1 MIRSIRSACKSTRA
15 GTTITS
21 NAAIPRWHSAT
32 CQHRGD
38 QRNAS
43 SIHITRVQKRRRG
56 DATGAIAASTEPSQ
70 PSRISVIAPSWKSAS
85 YSRMGSC
92 AMSDERPPQRFRTL
106 FISDVH
112 LGARGSQ
119 AERLL
124 DFLRGHD
131 ADTIYLVGDIVD
143 GWALQSGW
151 YWPQSHN
158 DFVQKML
165 RKARKGAKIIYVPGN
180 HDEFLRNY
188 YGTHFGGIDVAENTV
203 HVGVDGR
210 RYLVIHGDIFDL
222 VVQNARWLA
231 HLGDKAYDFAIQM
244 NRLVNFFR
252 RMFGVPYWSLSQWA
266 KLKVKNAVNYI
277 GAFEKTLAA
286 EARRHG
292 ADGVICGHIHYATIR
307 DAHGIRYTNCG
318 DWVESCTALAEHED
332 GQFEIITWTDPLR
345 QASPVVSVA
354 ARAA

>member
-1 MIRSIRSACKSTRA
+1 
-15 GTTITS
+15 
-21 NAAIPRWHSAT
+21 
-32 CQHRGD
+32 
-38 QRNAS
+38 
-43 SIHITRVQKRRRG
+43 
-56 DATGAIAASTEPSQ
+56 
-70 PSRISVIAPSWKSAS
+70 
-85 YSRMGSC
+85 
-92 AMSDERPPQRFRTL
+92 MSEELPERRFRTL

-119 AERLL
+119 ADRLL
-124 DFLRGHD
+124 DFLRSHD

-143 GWALQSGW
+143 GWALQSNW

-165 RKARKGAKIIYVPGN
+165 RKARKGAKVVYVPGN

-188 YGTHFGGIDVAENTV
+188 YGTHFGGIDVVENTI

-252 RMFGVPYWSLSQWA
+252 RAVRRALLVAVAMGQAEGQERRELYRRLRDRRSPPRRGV
-266 KLKVKNAVNYI
+266 
-277 GAFEKTLAA
+277 
-286 EARRHG
+286 
-292 ADGVICGHIHYATIR
+292 
-307 DAHGIRYTNCG
+307 
-318 DWVESCTALAEHED
+318 TAPTA
-332 GQFEIITWTDPLR
+332 
-345 QASPVVSVA
+345 
-354 ARAA
+354 

>member
-1 MIRSIRSACKSTRA
+1 
-15 GTTITS
+15 
-21 NAAIPRWHSAT
+21 
-32 CQHRGD
+32 
-38 QRNAS
+38 
-43 SIHITRVQKRRRG
+43 
-56 DATGAIAASTEPSQ
+56 
-70 PSRISVIAPSWKSAS
+70 
-85 YSRMGSC
+85 MGSDV
-92 AMSDERPPQRFRTL
+92 MSEEAPDRRFRTL

-119 AERLL
+119 ADRLL
-124 DFLRGHD
+124 DFLRTHD

-143 GWALQSGW
+143 GWALRSNW

-165 RKARKGAKIIYVPGN
+165 RKARKGAKVVYVPGN
-180 HDEFLRNY
+180 HDEL
-188 YGTHFGGIDVAENTV
+188 
-203 HVGVDGR
+203 
-210 RYLVIHGDIFDL
+210 L
-222 VVQNARWLA
+222 VQNARWLA
-231 HLGDKAYDFAIQM
+231 HLGNKAYDFAIQM

-252 RMFGVPYWSLSQWA
+252 RWFGVPYWSLSQWA

-277 GAFEKTLAA
+277 GAFEQTLAA

-307 DAHGIRYTNCG
+307 DEHGIRYMNCG

-345 QASPVVSVA
+345 RTAPVASVA

>member
-1 MIRSIRSACKSTRA
+1 
-15 GTTITS
+15 
-21 NAAIPRWHSAT
+21 
-32 CQHRGD
+32 
-38 QRNAS
+38 
-43 SIHITRVQKRRRG
+43 
-56 DATGAIAASTEPSQ
+56 
-70 PSRISVIAPSWKSAS
+70 
-85 YSRMGSC
+85 MGSDSL
-92 AMSDERPPQRFRTL
+92 SDETPERRFRTL

-119 AERLL
+119 ADRLL
-124 DFLRGHD
+124 DFLKTHD

-143 GWALQSGW
+143 GWALRSNW

-165 RKARKGAKIIYVPGN
+165 RKARKGAKVIYVPGN

-188 YGTHFGGIDVAENTV
+188 YGTHFGGIDVVENTI
-203 HVGVDGR
+203 HEGADGK

-277 GAFEKTLAA
+277 GAFEKTLAG
-286 EARRHG
+286 EARHPFLASRRAPHDAYPGRDRCVASPGQRGG
-292 ADGVICGHIHYATIR
+292 ADADRDRGSGKGGWRRGELPDAAIVSHLR
-307 DAHGIRYTNCG
+307 DAELSRSAAGSAVPGKNRKTDRGGKARQHSYRDRRPDRAIGAALLPQAGPAVHHELSHPLSGICLG
-318 DWVESCTALAEHED
+318 ALA
-332 GQFEIITWTDPLR
+332 DPGILG
-345 QASPVVSVA
+345 VA
-354 ARAA
+354 

>member
-1 MIRSIRSACKSTRA
+1 
-15 GTTITS
+15 
-21 NAAIPRWHSAT
+21 
-32 CQHRGD
+32 
-38 QRNAS
+38 
-43 SIHITRVQKRRRG
+43 
-56 DATGAIAASTEPSQ
+56 
-70 PSRISVIAPSWKSAS
+70 
-85 YSRMGSC
+85 MGSHATSEEC
-92 AMSDERPPQRFRTL
+92 PERRFRTL

-143 GWALQSGW
+143 GWALRSNW

-165 RKARKGAKIIYVPGN
+165 RKVRKGAKVIYIPGN

-188 YGTHFGGIDVAENTV
+188 YGTHFGGIDVMENTI

-231 HLGDKAYDFAIQM
+231 HLGDKAYDFAIRM
-244 NRLVNFFR
+244 NRFVNFLR
-252 RMFGVPYWSLSQWA
+252 RWFGASYWSLSQWA

-277 GAFEKTLAA
+277 GAFEQTLAA

-292 ADGVICGHIHYATIR
+292 ADGVICGHIHYAAIR
-307 DAHGIRYTNCG
+307 DEHGIGYMNCG

-332 GQFEIITWTDPLR
+332 GRFEILTWTDALR
-345 QASPVVSVA
+345 RVTPVASVA